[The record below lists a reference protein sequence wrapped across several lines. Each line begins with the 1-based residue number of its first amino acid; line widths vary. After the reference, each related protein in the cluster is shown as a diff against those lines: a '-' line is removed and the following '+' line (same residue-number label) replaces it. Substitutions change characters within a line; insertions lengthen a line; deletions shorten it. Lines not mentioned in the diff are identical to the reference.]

1 MSCSPFRPH
10 RRPARMPAAL
20 VAALLTMFGCQGE
33 TSPPTSPETP
43 PALTATSTA
52 ALAFRQLSLSNG
64 HTCGVTTDDT
74 AWCWGDGVLGDGTFD
89 QSSTP
94 IAVTGGLHV
103 GQVTSSGPNCLLTT
117 DGLAYCWGFN
127 WEGELGDGTTEA
139 VDLSPVAVAGN
150 RRYTQIHAGFTH
162 ACALTASGAAF
173 CWGQNAYGELGTG
186 TGTGPQDCSGV
197 PCSRSPVRA
206 ARGHT
211 FVQVK
216 VGSEHTCGLDA
227 DHRFWCWGNNEFG
240 QLGDGTTTNRL
251 NPVEVVGSH
260 GFRQVSVGAFH
271 TCGVTAD
278 GTAWCWG
285 MDRDGRVGAGSTS
298 VRRRQPFKVRGG
310 LVFSGV
316 SAGVDHTCGVT
327 TGNVAYCWGNNDYA
341 QLGDGTTTERHTP
354 SRVAGSR
361 RWGTVIAGWRHSC
374 GVTEAGR
381 AFCWGNNEWGQLG
394 DGTKDDHPTPVA
406 VVGPM

>member
-1 MSCSPFRPH
+1 MSYRPFQSR
-10 RRPARMPAAL
+10 RRPGRMPAAL
-20 VAALLTMFGCQGE
+20 AAALLAMFGCQGE
-33 TSPPTSPETP
+33 TTPPTSPETP
-43 PALTATSTA
+43 PALATTGTATLT
-52 ALAFRQLSLSNG
+52 FRQLSLNNG

-103 GQVTSSGPNCLLTT
+103 AQVTSGGPNCLLTT
-117 DGLAYCWGFN
+117 DGQAYCWGFN
-127 WEGELGDGTTEA
+127 WEGELGDGTTEP

-150 RRYTQIHAGFTH
+150 RRYTQLHAGFTH
-162 ACALTASGAAF
+162 ACALAASGAAF

-186 TGTGPQDCSGV
+186 TSTGPQDCSGV
-197 PCSRSPVRA
+197 PCSRAPVRA

-240 QLGDGTTTNRL
+240 QLGDGTTT
-251 NPVEVVGSH
+251 
-260 GFRQVSVGAFH
+260 
-271 TCGVTAD
+271 
-278 GTAWCWG
+278 
-285 MDRDGRVGAGSTS
+285 
-298 VRRRQPFKVRGG
+298 
-310 LVFSGV
+310 
-316 SAGVDHTCGVT
+316 
-327 TGNVAYCWGNNDYA
+327 
-341 QLGDGTTTERHTP
+341 ERHTP
-354 SRVAGSR
+354 SRVTGSR
-361 RWGTVIAGWRHSC
+361 RWETVIAGWRHSC
-374 GVTEAGR
+374 GVTGSGR

-406 VVGPM
+406 VVAPM

>member
-1 MSCSPFRPH
+1 
-10 RRPARMPAAL
+10 
-20 VAALLTMFGCQGE
+20 
-33 TSPPTSPETP
+33 
-43 PALTATSTA
+43 
-52 ALAFRQLSLSNG
+52 
-64 HTCGVTTDDT
+64 
-74 AWCWGDGVLGDGTFD
+74 
-89 QSSTP
+89 
-94 IAVTGGLHV
+94 
-103 GQVTSSGPNCLLTT
+103 
-117 DGLAYCWGFN
+117 
-127 WEGELGDGTTEA
+127 
-139 VDLSPVAVAGN
+139 
-150 RRYTQIHAGFTH
+150 
-162 ACALTASGAAF
+162 
-173 CWGQNAYGELGTG
+173 
-186 TGTGPQDCSGV
+186 
-197 PCSRSPVRA
+197 
-206 ARGHT
+206 
-211 FVQVK
+211 
-216 VGSEHTCGLDA
+216 
-227 DHRFWCWGNNEFG
+227 
-240 QLGDGTTTNRL
+240 
-251 NPVEVVGSH
+251 VEVVGGH